1 MIMAV
6 MSTCSDP
13 VLAGILGIVRNIMTI
28 IQIVVP
34 IILIIWST
42 IEFLKLTTDPEAKGG
57 NKKIINKFVAAAIVF
72 FIPVFVNAVMT
83 LVGESTNFSSC
94 WKKGKDISVN
104 VSSAKDGGGT
114 KQKEP
119 DASKYEKAK

>member
-28 IQIVVP
+28 IQIIVP

-42 IEFLKLTTDPEAKGG
+42 IELLKLTMNPDAKGG

-72 FIPVFVNAVMT
+72 FIPVFVNTVMA
-83 LVGESTNFSSC
+83 LAGESTNFSSC
-94 WKKGKDISVN
+94 WKKGKDISVKVN
-104 VSSAKDGGGT
+104 NSKDSGGN

-119 DASKYEKAK
+119 DASKYEKGK

>member
-34 IILIIWST
+34 IILIVWST
-42 IEFLKLTTDPEAKGG
+42 IELLKLTMNPEAKGG

-72 FIPVFVNAVMT
+72 FIPVFVNTVMT
-83 LVGESTNFSSC
+83 LVGESTNFSAC
-94 WKKGKDISVN
+94 WKKGKDISVKVN
-104 VSSAKDGGGT
+104 NSKDSGGT

-119 DASKYEKAK
+119 DASKYEKGK